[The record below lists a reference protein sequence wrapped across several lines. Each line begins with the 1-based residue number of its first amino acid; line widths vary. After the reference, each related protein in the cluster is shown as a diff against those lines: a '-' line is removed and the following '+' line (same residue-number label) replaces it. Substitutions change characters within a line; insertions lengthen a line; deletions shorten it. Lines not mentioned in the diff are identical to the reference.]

1 VIYGIVE
8 DARTVE
14 IVHVD
19 RRSDVYR
26 R

>member
-1 VIYGIVE
+1 VIYGVAE
-8 DARTVE
+8 DTRTVE
-14 IVHVD
+14 VVHVD

>member
-1 VIYGIVE
+1 VIYGVVE

-14 IVHVD
+14 IVHLD